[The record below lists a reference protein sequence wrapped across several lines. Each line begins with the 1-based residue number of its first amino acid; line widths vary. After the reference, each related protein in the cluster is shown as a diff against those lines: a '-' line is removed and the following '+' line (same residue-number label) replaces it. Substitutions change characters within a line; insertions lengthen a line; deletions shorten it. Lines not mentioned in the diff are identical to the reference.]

1 LRAHSEG
8 LLRRQLEA
16 VEEEFADDHQYE
28 AATADVLEETAPLF
42 RPLTPEEQQCLHWL
56 AEWGD
61 RTARGPD
68 SKAREL
74 LQWLNAH
81 LKTGGNWTAERVI
94 IFTEYRATQKWLAD
108 LLIAQGLGADER
120 LMILYGGMA
129 SDEREKIK
137 AAFQANP
144 AVSPVRIL
152 LATDA
157 ASEGLDLQ
165 NHCANLIHYEIPW
178 NPNRMEQRNGRIDRH
193 GQRAKAVMIY
203 HFVGKGYQDQA
214 AQGCKPGELEGD
226 LEFLMR
232 AAQKINTIRE
242 DLGKVGP
249 VIAAQVEEAMLGQR
263 SQLDTAQAEE
273 DSKPLRQLL
282 KFERQVQAQIAQL
295 KANLDQTRQQLR
307 LDPANILTVVQVG
320 LKLADQPPLMTVP
333 GEPHLFHLPPL
344 KGSWQ
349 VASEGLAHPHTQAIR
364 PITFDPDVARGRDDL
379 VLAHLNHR
387 LVQMCLR
394 LLRAEV
400 WSRGEQR
407 KLHRVTIQQIPTRL
421 SEVPVV
427 VAYGRLV
434 ILGGDQQ
441 RLNEEVITAGGV
453 IREGRFR
460 RLNVL
465 QLNQLLQAAT
475 PDPVPESVRASLA
488 NLWDLY
494 GEPLKASLEKRM
506 GDRLA
511 ALQKQLTEREQ
522 QDLADIATIL
532 TELQRSIEKELNE
545 GNQPRQLELFS
556 ASEQEQFERNRQS
569 LQLRLAQIPQE
580 IITEQTLIRQ
590 RYANPTPRLFPL
602 AIAFLVPPK
611 IF

>member
-1 LRAHSEG
+1 
-8 LLRRQLEA
+8 
-16 VEEEFADDHQYE
+16 V
-28 AATADVLEETAPLF
+28 
-42 RPLTPEEQQCLHWL
+42 
-56 AEWGD
+56 
-61 RTARGPD
+61 
-68 SKAREL
+68 
-74 LQWLNAH
+74 
-81 LKTGGNWTAERVI
+81 
-94 IFTEYRATQKWLAD
+94 
-108 LLIAQGLGADER
+108 
-120 LMILYGGMA
+120 
-129 SDEREKIK
+129 
-137 AAFQANP
+137 
-144 AVSPVRIL
+144 
-152 LATDA
+152 
-157 ASEGLDLQ
+157 
-165 NHCANLIHYEIPW
+165 
-178 NPNRMEQRNGRIDRH
+178 
-193 GQRAKAVMIY
+193 
-203 HFVGKGYQDQA
+203 
-214 AQGCKPGELEGD
+214 
-226 LEFLMR
+226 
-232 AAQKINTIRE
+232 
-242 DLGKVGP
+242 
-249 VIAAQVEEAMLGQR
+249 
-263 SQLDTAQAEE
+263 
-273 DSKPLRQLL
+273 
-282 KFERQVQAQIAQL
+282 
-295 KANLDQTRQQLR
+295 
-307 LDPANILTVVQVG
+307 
-320 LKLADQPPLMTVP
+320 
-333 GEPHLFHLPPL
+333 
-344 KGSWQ
+344 
-349 VASEGLAHPHTQAIR
+349 
-364 PITFDPDVARGRDDL
+364 

-475 PDPVPESVRASLA
+475 PDPVPESVRDSLA

-511 ALQKQLTEREQ
+511 ALQKQLTEQEK

-602 AIAFLVPPK
+602 AIAFLIPPK